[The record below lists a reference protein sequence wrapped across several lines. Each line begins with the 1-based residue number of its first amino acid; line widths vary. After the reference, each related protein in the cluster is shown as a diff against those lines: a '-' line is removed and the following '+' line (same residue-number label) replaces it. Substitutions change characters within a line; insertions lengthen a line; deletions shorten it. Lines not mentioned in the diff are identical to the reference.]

1 MQPQERAPTLQLQPR
16 GPTESEV
23 AARRS
28 QGLTNVLPVKTS
40 RTYLQ
45 VLGENVFTVINDS
58 ICHYSHFFAVH
69 WTHRSAVKWLLHAR
83 NTNV

>member
-16 GPTESEV
+16 GLTESEV

-40 RTYLQ
+40 RAYLQ

-58 ICHYSHFFAVH
+58 ICHYSQFFAVH
-69 WTHRSAVKWLLHAR
+69 WTHRSAVK
-83 NTNV
+83 